1 MLKII
6 FFQLFIYTTINC
18 AGRLPFIPSSQKI
31 LEKSFVTNELFY
43 STPETVF
50 IEIYCAFDE
59 DTYKLHNNSAITA
72 VEYYLSFFKTVD
84 RYFQLL
90 KKPNVRINLFEIGH
104 LKEKKSKEKIVSFSN
119 TDKYNHHDE
128 INVDK
133 ILRKIS
139 KTFPGGACLADDEQ
153 KLDKSVA
160 IVQDDGETYRGIRK
174 TISLIGEL
182 LGAVEDGSP
191 GAESCDSN
199 DGFIMSSK
207 NTFDAPFKF
216 NWSNCSIKNIH
227 NFLNKKPSLSSSLL
241 SYSQSKFNNPTCLFN
256 KPHNLK
262 INLTNHWLP
271 GQVLSLDDYCEKLT
285 GIFGACYLDD
295 YEVNYCVDMVCRD
308 VQDRCMLKSW
318 GPAPEGSWCK
328 SDKINKLVYYD
339 NYVVSADQSYL
350 LLSKGV
356 KGTFKTMT
364 SFEYRVVN
372 LTTLDER
379 LLIVDNSSIHQYAEW
394 APKGNGIVV
403 VHKNNI
409 FYRPEIEQE
418 GFYQITKN
426 GVENLIYNGVSNSK
440 EAGSWL
446 PAISFSPSGKFMAFG
461 SYDDSNVG
469 IIDIPVYGNISDN
482 LSYQYLRLN
491 SYRYSQAGSMMSISG
506 IFYVD
511 LQLVAENYGT
521 KIEPIRIK
529 QPSGLTNNNTI
540 FYSIDLPN
548 DNIIIVSWSN
558 RIRNELYVVT
568 HNIEKSIDKTV
579 FKIVQKNGW
588 ISSST
593 YPYFNNNATEFL
605 IILPQ
610 KQFDNDYWNHLV
622 MVKINEI
629 DGNSVMYPLTSGR
642 FVVTNIVEWDVEKS
656 LVYYLATVADDPSQQ
671 QFYRSSTLD
680 INSRPECLS
689 CNIKSE
695 NKGLPCLYNEAL
707 MSPSREKFV
716 LKCGGPDVPHI
727 SIYNTND
734 STKIMTWNDNIKI
747 AKLMNDTAQPIVMK
761 LKVPIS
767 NDFEADVKLFIPPDA
782 DLNGSIK
789 YPLLIYVYA
798 GPGSF
803 QVTEEFN
810 VDWGTYLVTNKNF
823 IYAVIDGRGSGRRS
837 NSLLFSVYRN
847 LGTVEIYDQINV
859 TRYLQNKFPFI
870 DEKKTAIWGM
880 SYGGYAAGMSMALD
894 DKNTFKCGI
903 SIAPVTDWRLYN
915 AKYTESYMG
924 LPSLDDNYDGYE
936 QAQLINK
943 AKNIKSNSYYLIH
956 GTLDDIVHY
965 QHSLL
970 LANELEKNNI
980 IFRQQ
985 VYTNENHGIVNFRKH
1000 LYLSMFNFL
1009 DECLHKPE

>member
-1 MLKII
+1 MAMNIFTSAFLLSMMMENYERVELFETPNTVYLEVLYFREKIMGKTFTGGACSTDHEKRISKSVAIVQDDGETYRGIRKTISLIGELFNNPTCLFNKPHNLKINLTNHWLPGQVLSLNHYCKKLTGN
-6 FFQLFIYTTINC
+6 FGVCHQYQVSHCASMLCRDMYDQCTQINWGP
-18 AGRLPFIPSSQKI
+18 A
-31 LEKSFVTNELFY
+31 LEGSWCHTD
-43 STPETVF
+43 P
-50 IEIYCAFDE
+50 D
-59 DTYKLHNNSAITA
+59 
-72 VEYYLSFFKTVD
+72 
-84 RYFQLL
+84 
-90 KKPNVRINLFEIGH
+90 
-104 LKEKKSKEKIVSFSN
+104 KKSKEKIVSFSN

-182 LGAVEDGSP
+182 
-191 GAESCDSN
+191 
-199 DGFIMSSK
+199 
-207 NTFDAPFKF
+207 
-216 NWSNCSIKNIH
+216 
-227 NFLNKKPSLSSSLL
+227 
-241 SYSQSKFNNPTCLFN
+241 FNNPTCLFN

-328 SDKINKLVYYD
+328 SDK
-339 NYVVSADQSYL
+339 
-350 LLSKGV
+350 
-356 KGTFKTMT
+356 TFKTMT